1 MVICYKLSIMVKLL
15 TMLDIQCWR
24 NIVVETGIYIHKF
37 RRQTTNLLHLNA
49 GNSVSETED
58 QPCYKL
64 TNNTQE
70 MKLELRKR
78 IYIYKWFPP
87 KKFESLGSLPSKNLR
102 AWSLPINI
110 QSQNK
115 CLLAFPSISLFI
127 QQRPNT

>member
-1 MVICYKLSIMVKLL
+1 
-15 TMLDIQCWR
+15 
-24 NIVVETGIYIHKF
+24 VVETGIYIHKF

-78 IYIYKWFPP
+78 RFT
-87 KKFESLGSLPSKNLR
+87 FTNGSLPRNLR
-102 AWSLPINI
+102 VLGLSLLRI
-110 QSQNK
+110 
-115 CLLAFPSISLFI
+115 
-127 QQRPNT
+127 